1 MNFPW
6 FFDKI
11 FDVIAP
17 YFVSRFWGSLQ
28 RRPIRTILFLAVST
42 STVATIGSNLTIIP
56 YLPYLPFPI
65 VDEGP
70 LPTSRYKRARSE
82 LKRTNEYLITQAKKY
97 QEDDP
102 IKRYSHEAWIYANLM
117 VGIGPESVR
126 KELKNIHASYFR
138 NRMKPGS
145 SCWIQYNSEPCH
157 NVATSWVLIA
167 MSTNNIQS
175 SEEMWSYLLDQQNTD
190 GWWPL
195 YENSGNNSQ
204 NASTYST
211 AVALWALEEGLKHNS
226 IQINL
231 IDKAQFSIE
240 KAKTWLMSIRKYP
253 CEWSAYPNRQTNIKP
268 TVTISTIVT
277 HILLT
282 TDPDKIKDVAEK
294 CLNEFSEES
303 LQISDN
309 MDVFGEIIQL
319 DNGSIKTDSVRHQ
332 RLIWKIL
339 AMSNLYPHLSL
350 TGKSQIRSYVEK
362 SLFTDSTSPEA
373 ILNDNWQ
380 KAELA
385 LMLKSLF

>member
-1 MNFPW
+1 
-6 FFDKI
+6 
-11 FDVIAP
+11 
-17 YFVSRFWGSLQ
+17 
-28 RRPIRTILFLAVST
+28 
-42 STVATIGSNLTIIP
+42 
-56 YLPYLPFPI
+56 
-65 VDEGP
+65 
-70 LPTSRYKRARSE
+70 
-82 LKRTNEYLITQAKKY
+82 
-97 QEDDP
+97 
-102 IKRYSHEAWIYANLM
+102 
-117 VGIGPESVR
+117 
-126 KELKNIHASYFR
+126 
-138 NRMKPGS
+138 
-145 SCWIQYNSEPCH
+145 
-157 NVATSWVLIA
+157 